1 MSNTSQNTNSV
12 PKVKIPFS
20 PTRNEL
26 VELYPGTTVNYI
38 NGLFK
43 YVRKEFPSKFPTRNL
58 THTQFKEFIIEI
70 GSQPPAFKQS
80 DFHFLDGVD
89 LS

>member
-1 MSNTSQNTNSV
+1 MSDTSQNTNSV

-20 PTRNEL
+20 PTRGEL
-26 VELYPGTTVNYI
+26 LKLYPDARPNYI
-38 NGLFK
+38 KGLFK
-43 YVRKEFPSKFPTRNL
+43 TVKKECPSKVETRNL
-58 THTQFKEFIIEI
+58 TCKQFKAFIIEI

-80 DFHFLDGVD
+80 DFHFLDGLD